1 MQKRERKHIESEIQ
15 ILIIIYTNRL
25 NHDISNRKIRFKVRR
40 KIPVQRSMDIDQ
52 PIPRF
57 LRIFTKNR
65 FFFFETIHEETTQ
78 HRVGIL
84 YRIDAFQFPSLAPIS
99 ERKVDETE
107 KRERRQRS
115 RGERRGEKPFS
126 NRSDYFQIANT
137 GEEGGGESISAGS
150 ESRQTTDRTSN
161 PISHHTTSCIWSTGG
176 GGDVTWQYGE
186 THTRLKA
193 SISRTKQI
201 PRQIGRFSLRT
212 AGLPTFSIRPHSVRG
227 IR

>member
-1 MQKRERKHIESEIQ
+1 MSVYYIE
-15 ILIIIYTNRL
+15 LT
-25 NHDISNRKIRFKVRR
+25 RFNS
-40 KIPVQRSMDIDQ
+40 P
-52 PIPRF
+52 
-57 LRIFTKNR
+57 
-65 FFFFETIHEETTQ
+65 
-78 HRVGIL
+78 
-84 YRIDAFQFPSLAPIS
+84 PSIC

-115 RGERRGEKPFS
+115 RGERRGRKTFFQSFRLFS
-126 NRSDYFQIANT
+126 NRKH
-137 GEEGGGESISAGS
+137 GGGGRRRIHQRGEWIATNDGSYFESNQSPY
-150 ESRQTTDRTSN
+150 N
-161 PISHHTTSCIWSTGG
+161 KLLWSTGG

>member
-1 MQKRERKHIESEIQ
+1 MSVYYIELTRFNSPPSPRYPSEKWTKRKSE
-15 ILIIIYTNRL
+15 NA
-25 NHDISNRKIRFKVRR
+25 VR
-40 KIPVQRSMDIDQ
+40 D
-52 PIPRF
+52 
-57 LRIFTKNR
+57 
-65 FFFFETIHEETTQ
+65 
-78 HRVGIL
+78 
-84 YRIDAFQFPSLAPIS
+84 
-99 ERKVDETE
+99 
-107 KRERRQRS
+107 REGS
-115 RGERRGEKPFS
+115 GGGEKPFS

>member
-1 MQKRERKHIESEIQ
+1 MSVYYIE
-15 ILIIIYTNRL
+15 LT
-25 NHDISNRKIRFKVRR
+25 RFNS
-40 KIPVQRSMDIDQ
+40 P
-52 PIPRF
+52 
-57 LRIFTKNR
+57 
-65 FFFFETIHEETTQ
+65 
-78 HRVGIL
+78 
-84 YRIDAFQFPSLAPIS
+84 PSIC

-176 GGDVTWQYGE
+176 GGDVT
-186 THTRLKA
+186 
-193 SISRTKQI
+193 
-201 PRQIGRFSLRT
+201 
-212 AGLPTFSIRPHSVRG
+212 
-227 IR
+227 